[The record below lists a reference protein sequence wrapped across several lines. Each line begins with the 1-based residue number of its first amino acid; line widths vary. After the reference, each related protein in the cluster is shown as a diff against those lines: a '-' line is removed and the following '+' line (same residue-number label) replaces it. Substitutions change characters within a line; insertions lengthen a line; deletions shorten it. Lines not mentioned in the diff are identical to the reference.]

1 VGVADNAAFGRS
13 LWLAADSFDLGGE
26 RDQAIA
32 LFNDYAKFFPGD
44 PRQPEARY
52 RLARAYQSRG
62 EYGTASEVYRGL
74 VADGKGSGTNAG
86 PFADASLVPLAQC
99 LLMDAAPENDDEAQ
113 GLLLEVIEGKSGS
126 VNTPQYRQALVVL
139 ASVKARKGEYAGAI
153 QHLEEAAQRFTDDP
167 EISTL
172 LYNLADAHRLD
183 AKAIA
188 RTLTEALP
196 DSRKQLLTETRQAR
210 LRRAMELFDRVRT
223 ALEGKDARRLSA
235 LERLQLRNSSFF
247 VGDCAFELRDFDGAI
262 RRYDA
267 AREKYPQDPASMVAM
282 IQIVNGYVE
291 QGDLAR
297 AATAQQR
304 AVMFYK
310 SMPPTAWNDPD
321 LPMTRE
327 DWQRWLD
334 SMKAL
339 KPLGESAPVV
349 EVPPKTPKSA
359 SAGGS
364 QP

>member
-1 VGVADNAAFGRS
+1 
-13 LWLAADSFDLGGE
+13 
-26 RDQAIA
+26 
-32 LFNDYAKFFPGD
+32 
-44 PRQPEARY
+44 
-52 RLARAYQSRG
+52 
-62 EYGTASEVYRGL
+62 VYRGL
-74 VADGKGSGTNAG
+74 VADGRTAGTNAG
-86 PFADASLVPLAQC
+86 PLADASLVPLAQC
-99 LLMDAAPENDDEAQ
+99 LLMDAAPENDAEAR
-113 GLLLEVIEGKSGS
+113 GLLSEVIEGKSGS
-126 VNTPQYRQALVVL
+126 VGTAQYRQALVVM
-139 ASVKARKGEYAGAI
+139 ASMLSRTGDYAGAI
-153 QHLEEAAQRFTDDP
+153 QHLEEAVRRFAEDP
-167 EISTL
+167 ELPTL
-172 LYNLADAHRLD
+172 MYNLADAHRLD

-210 LRRAMELFDRVRT
+210 LRRAMELFDRVRST
-223 ALEGKDARRLSA
+223 LESRDGRRLSA
-235 LERLQLRNSSFF
+235 LERLQLRNSYFF
-247 VGDCAFELRDFDGAI
+247 MGDCAFELRDFDGAI

-310 SMPPTAWNDPD
+310 SMPAAAWNDPD

-349 EVPPKTPKSA
+349 EVPRGGAT
-359 SAGGS
+359 AGAGEGEH
-364 QP
+364 